1 MSGAD
6 RERRWNGAAMFD
18 PVLKNPWV
26 RFTAAL
32 AGLLLAAF
40 IVWLLLP
47 VLTPVIF
54 AFIVAYCFHPL
65 VVFFERR
72 RIPRMVTILSLLL
85 AGLLAALLLPLM
97 IVPGVIGE
105 ADRLIGAARTG
116 LGSGWAEDAL
126 DALPLREV
134 VQYLGWA
141 PEGVENF
148 DERAILAERLG
159 EFVKG
164 NAEQIIRSYGEAIA
178 GAGRRAGVSAAQ
190 IVTSI
195 GGWLLRMVG
204 FLVDF
209 SLFVFVAV
217 YLMKD
222 YERLVEG
229 AASLVPPRHLAKTG
243 EIMGKIDLQLRSFL
257 RGQLIVCICLGLLYG
272 LGYVLSGVPFGV
284 VIAVVG
290 GAASIVPYVG
300 PTLTLVPAALM
311 TVLYYGLDWH
321 LGGVVLTFLAVQTL
335 ESYFLT
341 PRIVGH
347 QVGLNPVWVI
357 VSILVFSSALG
368 LLGMLIAVPVA
379 AVLKVLVL
387 EGLVYYRRSPAFL
400 DGSGPSPD
408 S

>member
-1 MSGAD
+1 
-6 RERRWNGAAMFD
+6 MFET
-18 PVLKNPWV
+18 VFKNPWV

-32 AGLLLAAF
+32 AALLLAASLF
-40 IVWLLLP
+40 WLLLP

-85 AGLLAALLLPLM
+85 VGLVAAVLLPLM
-97 IVPGVIGE
+97 IVPGIISE

-116 LGSGWAEDAL
+116 LGGGWAEDAL

-141 PEGVENF
+141 PEGVEDFN
-148 DERAILAERLG
+148 ERAILAERLG
-159 EFVKG
+159 EFIKG
-164 NAEQIIRSYGEAIA
+164 NAEQIIRSYGETIA

-190 IVTSI
+190 ILTSL

-217 YLMKD
+217 YLMRD
-222 YERLVEG
+222 YERLVG
-229 AASLVPPRHLAKTG
+229 GVASLVPPRHLAKTG

-257 RGQLIVCICLGLLYG
+257 RGQMIVCICLGLSYG
-272 LGYVLSGVPFGV
+272 LGFYLSGVPFGLL
-284 VIAVVG
+284 IALVG

-311 TVLYYGLDWH
+311 TVLYYGLDGH
-321 LGGVVLTFLAVQTL
+321 LAGVILTFLAVQTL

-368 LLGMLIAVPVA
+368 LLGTLIAVPVA

-387 EGLVYYRRSPAFL
+387 EGLAYYRRSPLFL
-400 DGSGPSPD
+400 DGSGSTPS
-408 S
+408 